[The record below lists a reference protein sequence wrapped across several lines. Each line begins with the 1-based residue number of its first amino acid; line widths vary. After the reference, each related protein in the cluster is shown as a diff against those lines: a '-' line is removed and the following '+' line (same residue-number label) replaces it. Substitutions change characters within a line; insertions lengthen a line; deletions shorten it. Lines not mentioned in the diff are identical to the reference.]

1 MAIIPSDPNCA
12 AEAAHFPDQQYV
24 PAGNKP
30 ESGTPPAKIATPM
43 MGLHGKQSGYIPRTT
58 TTSPRRGSTEVPQP
72 QAFQHSGYFPTF
84 YRIQYDSATDV
95 YNISLDGMKMH
106 QAG

>member
-30 ESGTPPAKIATPM
+30 ESGTPPAEIATPM
-43 MGLHGKQSGYIPRTT
+43 MGLHGKTIGLHTSRTT
-58 TTSPRRGSTEVPQP
+58 TTSPRR
-72 QAFQHSGYFPTF
+72 
-84 YRIQYDSATDV
+84 
-95 YNISLDGMKMH
+95 
-106 QAG
+106 